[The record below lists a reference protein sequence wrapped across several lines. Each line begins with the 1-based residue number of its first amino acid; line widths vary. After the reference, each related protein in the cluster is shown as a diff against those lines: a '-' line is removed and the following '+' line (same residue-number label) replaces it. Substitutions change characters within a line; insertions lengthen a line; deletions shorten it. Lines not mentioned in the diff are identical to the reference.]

1 MPRKKPLARIFEFGR
16 NTGQARVFPGA
27 EEITS
32 QVEQNDENLPEGFLT
47 PRQVATIRRR
57 IARIQR
63 KTQYETEDLL
73 TLFQSYVLRKR
84 HGHGVTQAELALI
97 TDISNRQLARI
108 ANDFDAVKSLSLEYA
123 IRLIVTLGGGGPLY
137 RVLGM
142 GERGKD
148 KVKL

>member
-16 NTGQARVFPGA
+16 NIEQATGQVDF
-27 EEITS
+27 
-32 QVEQNDENLPEGFLT
+32 VDENLPRGLLT
-47 PRQVATIRRR
+47 ARQVATIQRR
-57 IARIQR
+57 IAREQKKIHA
-63 KTQYETEDLL
+63 ETHDLL
-73 TLFQSYVLRKR
+73 TFFQSYVLRKR

-97 TDISNRQLARI
+97 ADISNRQLARI

-142 GERGKD
+142 GERGK
-148 KVKL
+148 